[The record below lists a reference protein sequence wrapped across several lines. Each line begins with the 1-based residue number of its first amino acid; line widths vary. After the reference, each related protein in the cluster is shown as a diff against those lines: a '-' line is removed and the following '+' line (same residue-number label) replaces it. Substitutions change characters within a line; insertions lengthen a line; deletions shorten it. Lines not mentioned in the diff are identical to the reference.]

1 MPIVT
6 SMFLIVGACLGV
18 ILAYGSLVRVLTI
31 VLASMAILTIILFY
45 IIAVQ
50 KALAPRL
57 RMTGRAHMRRN
68 GSDRVAP
75 YAKADEPSGSAAS
88 DALTVQRVAPRGAAD
103 PSLAAAMADLARSMA
118 ELSKELRAHGEEM
131 RVEDVS
137 K

>member
-57 RMTGRAHMRRN
+57 RMTGRAHVRSN

-88 DALTVQRVAPRGAAD
+88 DALTVQRVAPGASD
-103 PSLAAAMADLARSMA
+103 PSLAATMADLARSMA